1 MNIKYIIFKMINTM
15 NDDIINNILEYI
27 CDEISMKVN
36 MNNLC
41 NDVKWEIH
49 TFINGTPATNYKQV
63 LKDIHN
69 YWDLKDNL
77 GLDIEIECHNEYCN
91 NVRWSSK
98 MFKIFKNPKSNRK
111 IINEYCS
118 QRCINHQKVIE
129 QQRRVLSFVI

>member
-1 MNIKYIIFKMINTM
+1 MLNKLCNEIIDYILK
-15 NDDIINNILEYI
+15 YI

-49 TFINGTPATNYKQV
+49 TYINGTPKTNYKQV
-63 LKDIHN
+63 LKDIHKH
-69 YWDLKDNL
+69 WDLKDNL
-77 GLDIEIECHNEYCN
+77 TLDMEIECNNEDCN

-98 MFKIFKNPKSNRK
+98 MYKSMYTRIGRK

-118 QRCINHQKVIE
+118 QGCRK
-129 QQRRVLSFVI
+129 QQQIIDQRQRMISFVI

>member
-1 MNIKYIIFKMINTM
+1 MINKLC
-15 NDDIINNILEYI
+15 NEIIDYILKYI

-49 TFINGTPATNYKQV
+49 TYINGTPKTNYKQV
-63 LKDIHN
+63 LKDIRN
-69 YWDLKDNL
+69 YWDLRHNL
-77 GLDIEIECHNEYCN
+77 MLDMEVECNNENCN

-98 MFKIFKNPKSNRK
+98 MLKIFKNTKSNRK

-118 QRCINHQKVIE
+118 QVCRKQQQNIE
-129 QQRRVLSFVI
+129 QQRRMLSFVI

>member
-1 MNIKYIIFKMINTM
+1 MINTM
-15 NDDIINNILEYI
+15 NNDIINNILEYI

-49 TFINGTPATNYKQV
+49 TFINGNPKINYKRV

-77 GLDIEIECHNEYCN
+77 MLDMEVECNNETCN

-98 MFKIFKNPKSNRK
+98 MFKIFKKNKSNRK

-118 QRCINHQKVIE
+118 HCCYIQQQNIE
-129 QQRRVLSFVI
+129 KQRRMLSFVM